1 MSKIIS
7 TRMNFLPKSQGRGVG
22 QGCCL
27 ESTGCGLRPQGTLLP
42 HLPRQALKLLKI
54 CQWLPLGCRIKSKLL
69 IPGSQA
75 HVTSCLPC
83 PRHSPKGILSFIHT
97 HLLMGPEI
105 LPPPTPLSLC
115 RLCSFCQACP
125 SLQYHP
131 AFRSQCKNHHF
142 WGASGN
148 CWLI

>member
-1 MSKIIS
+1 
-7 TRMNFLPKSQGRGVG
+7 MNFLPKSQGRGVG

-27 ESTGCGLRPQGTLLP
+27 ESTGRGLRPQGTLLP

-97 HLLMGPEI
+97 QLLMGPEI

-125 SLQYHP
+125 FPTVSPCLQISMQKSPLLGSLWELLADLGTTFLQ
-131 AFRSQCKNHHF
+131 
-142 WGASGN
+142 
-148 CWLI
+148 